1 MSKRSTQLLKAMLS
15 TLHYSGAGDLM
26 APVTRGDG
34 VIFMLHHVK
43 PGPKPDFDPNGI
55 LSVTPEFLESVFKQ
69 VQGAGYD
76 FIAMDDV
83 SARLASGVKGR
94 PFAAFTLDDGYR
106 DNRDYAYPLFKRY
119 GIPFT
124 MYVPSDFPDGLGDLW
139 WLSLEEA
146 LRRLDNVSLSIGG
159 GPRNFVLHSA
169 AQKTDAF
176 QTIYWW
182 LRQLPEV
189 EARAA
194 VALLVAQADFDTL
207 DMCRKLIMSW
217 DELRAMALDPLVTIG
232 AHTNTHFAL
241 AKLSADDAERE
252 IISSIAR
259 IEREFGKPCR
269 HFSYPYGCENA
280 AGQREFDFVAKLNL
294 ATAVTTRKGLLHASG
309 DVNFA
314 ALPRLSL
321 NGEFQEQRYLKV
333 LMSGLPFAFWNAAR
347 RFSGQH
353 VPRRLQLKFKIRIS
367 AST

>member
-26 APVTRGDG
+26 APLTRGDG

-83 SARLASGVKGR
+83 PARLKCGSKGR

-106 DNRDYAYPLFKRY
+106 DNREYAYPLFKRY
-119 GIPFT
+119 SIPFT

-146 LRRLDNVSLSIGG
+146 LRRLDDVSVNMRGE
-159 GPRNFVLHSA
+159 PRTFKLRSA
-169 AQKTDAF
+169 AQKTEAF
-176 QTIYWW
+176 HTLYWW
-182 LRQLPEV
+182 LRDIPEL

-194 VALLVAQADFDTL
+194 VASLASRAGFDGL
-207 DMCRKLIMSW
+207 DLCRKLIMSW
-217 DELRAMALDPLVTIG
+217 DELRAMALDPLMSIG
-232 AHTNTHFAL
+232 AHTNAHFAL
-241 AKLSADDAERE
+241 AKLSAEDAARE
-252 IISSIAR
+252 ITGSIAR
-259 IEREFGKPCR
+259 IERESGKPCR
-269 HFSYPYGCENA
+269 HFSYPYGCEKS
-280 AGQREFDFVAKLNL
+280 AGQREFDIVAKLNL
-294 ATAVTTRKGLLHASG
+294 ATAVTTRKGLLHASETL
-309 DVNFA
+309 NFA

-347 RFSGQH
+347 RLSGQNITH
-353 VPRRLQLKFKIRIS
+353 QTT
-367 AST
+367 A

>member
-26 APVTRGDG
+26 APLTRGDG

-69 VQGAGYD
+69 VQGAGYE
-76 FIAMDDV
+76 FVAMDDV
-83 SARLASGVKGR
+83 PARLKSGSKGR

-106 DNRDYAYPLFKRY
+106 DNLDYAYPLFKRY

-139 WLSLEEA
+139 WLSLEKA
-146 LRRLDNVSLSIGG
+146 LRRLDDVSLKMAGEL
-159 GPRNFVLHSA
+159 RNFKLRSA
-169 AQKTDAF
+169 AEKTQAF

-182 LRQLPEV
+182 LRDLPETQ
-189 EARAA
+189 ARAA
-194 VALLVAQADFDTL
+194 VANLAAKAGFDGL
-207 DMCRKLIMSW
+207 DLCRKLIMSW
-217 DELRAMALDPLVTIG
+217 DELRAMAQDPLVTIG

-241 AKLSADDAERE
+241 AKLSAPDAARE
-252 IISSIAR
+252 ITGSIAR
-259 IEREFGKPCR
+259 IERELSQPCR
-269 HFSYPYGCENA
+269 HFSYPYGCEKS
-280 AGQREFDFVAKLNL
+280 AGQREFDFVAKLGL

-309 DVNFA
+309 DLNLA

-321 NGEFQEQRYLKV
+321 NGEFQDQRYLKV
-333 LMSGLPFAFWNAAR
+333 LMSGLPFAFLNAAR
-347 RFSGQH
+347 RFSGQTITA
-353 VPRRLQLKFKIRIS
+353 QTS
-367 AST
+367 A